1 MQYINFG
8 LELLGAYESMIAGL
22 LGYFTNM
29 LTENLGIIVGNF
41 VG

>member
-8 LELLGAYESMIAGL
+8 LELFGAYQSMIAGL

-29 LTENLGIIVGNF
+29 LTENLGILINNVVG
-41 VG
+41 